1 MAADDRN
8 CPSVVVQGQE
18 LRDEHAALIE
28 DVHVIDMAIELI
40 RQFGGVQPAVKSV
53 THPIGQYQWFD
64 APTPRFKFMLA
75 ANHEYNA
82 RCAASRTPNMSVSI
96 GGVARALV
104 ALLQEVDKEF

>member
-1 MAADDRN
+1 
-8 CPSVVVQGQE
+8 
-18 LRDEHAALIE
+18 
-28 DVHVIDMAIELI
+28 
-40 RQFGGVQPAVKSV
+40 VQPAVKSV
-53 THPIGQYQWFD
+53 THPIEDNQFD